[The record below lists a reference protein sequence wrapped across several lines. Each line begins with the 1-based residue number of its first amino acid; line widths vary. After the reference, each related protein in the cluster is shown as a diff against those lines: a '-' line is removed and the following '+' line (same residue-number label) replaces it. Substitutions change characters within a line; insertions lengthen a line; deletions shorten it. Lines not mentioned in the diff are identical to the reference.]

1 MQRFVAQHCCK
12 REKIRLEGENGM
24 KRGIIT
30 FFIFFCILGL
40 TAQSIAQFYPEEV
53 TKRAQ
58 WEVLLKKGKIVKSE
72 KLGQGVTKPRRLFL
86 KRDNAEGSGV
96 WKCPSSTAAGI
107 FDKWQCEIA
116 AYELDKLLELNMVP
130 PTVER
135 RFRGRTGS
143 CQQFCDLSMSEQK
156 RRNENI
162 PYPPEKK
169 EQIEKMIYL
178 ERAFDSLIANV
189 DRSLQNI
196 RFTPDWRLILI
207 DHSRAFRSSKDHREQ
222 LMYGKY
228 GRRKPLGFPKL
239 PRKFVDKVKS
249 LNYSRIK
256 NAVGF
261 YLTSDEIKAVLA
273 RKELLL
279 KEIDEMI
286 RERGE
291 NDVLY

>member
-1 MQRFVAQHCCK
+1 VK
-12 REKIRLEGENGM
+12 NLTLEGEKGM
-24 KRGIIT
+24 KGKIVT
-30 FFIFFCILGL
+30 FFIFLCILGF
-40 TAQSIAQFYPEEV
+40 TAQSIAQFYSEEIA
-53 TKRAQ
+53 KRAR
-58 WEVLLKKGKIVKSE
+58 WELLLKKGKIVKSQ
-72 KLGQGVTKPRRLFL
+72 KLGEGVTKPRRLFL
-86 KRDNAEGSGV
+86 KRDDAEGSGV

-143 CQQFCDLSMSEQK
+143 CQQFCDLPMSEQM

-162 PYPPEKK
+162 PYPPEKE

-178 ERAFDSLIANV
+178 ARAFDSLIANV

-207 DHSRAFRSSKDHREQ
+207 DHSRAFRSSRDHREQ

-228 GRRKPLGFPKL
+228 GRRKPLGFSKL
-239 PRKFVDKVKS
+239 PRKFVEKVKALS
-249 LNYSRIK
+249 YSTIK

-261 YLTSDEIKAVLA
+261 YLNSDEIKAVLA

-286 RERGE
+286 QERGE
-291 NDVLY
+291 DDVLY

>member
-1 MQRFVAQHCCK
+1 VRGLTLGG
-12 REKIRLEGENGM
+12 EKGM
-24 KRGIIT
+24 KRKIVT
-30 FFIFFCILGL
+30 FFIFLCILGF
-40 TAQSIAQFYPEEV
+40 TAQSIAQFYPEEFA
-53 TKRAQ
+53 KRAQ
-58 WEVLLKKGKIVKSE
+58 WEELLKKGKIVKMQ

-86 KRDNAEGSGV
+86 KKLEDEGSGV

-135 RFRGRTGS
+135 RYRGRKGS
-143 CQQFCDLSMSEQK
+143 FQQYCDLPMSEQM

-162 PYPPEKK
+162 PYPPEKE
-169 EQIEKMIYL
+169 EQIEKMIFL
-178 ERAFDSLIANV
+178 ARAFDSLIANV

-207 DHSRAFRSSKDHREQ
+207 DHSRSFRSSKDHREQ

-228 GRRKPLGFPKL
+228 GKRKPLGFSRL
-239 PRKFVDKVKS
+239 PRKFVEKVKS
-249 LNYSRIK
+249 LDYNKIK
-256 NAVGF
+256 KAVGF
-261 YLTSDEIKAVLA
+261 YLTSEEINAVLA

-286 RERGE
+286 QERGE
-291 NDVLY
+291 DDVLY

>member
-1 MQRFVAQHCCK
+1 MR
-12 REKIRLEGENGM
+12 RRINTYL
-24 KRGIIT
+24 ILL
-30 FFIFFCILGL
+30 CILGL
-40 TAQSIAQFYPEEV
+40 TAQSIAQFYPEEIA
-53 TKRAQ
+53 KRAQ
-58 WEVLLKKGKIVKSE
+58 WEWLLKKGKIVKSQ
-72 KLGQGVTKPRRLFL
+72 KLGQGVTKPKRLFL
-86 KRDNAEGSGV
+86 KRDEMEGSGV

-107 FDKWQCEIA
+107 YDKWQCEIA

-143 CQQFCDLSMSEQK
+143 CQQFCDLPMSEQIRK
-156 RRNENI
+156 NENI
-162 PYPPEKK
+162 PYPAEKA

-228 GRRKPLGFPKL
+228 GRRKPLGFSKL
-239 PRKFVDKVKS
+239 PRKFVEKVRS
-249 LNYSRIK
+249 LNYASIK
-256 NAVGF
+256 KAVGF

-279 KEIDEMI
+279 KEINEMI
-286 RERGE
+286 QERGE
-291 NDVLY
+291 DNVLY

>member
-1 MQRFVAQHCCK
+1 MKK
-12 REKIRLEGENGM
+12 RTIA
-24 KRGIIT
+24 I
-30 FFIFFCILGL
+30 FIFLGILGF
-40 TAQSIAQFYPEEV
+40 AARSIAQFYPEEIAE
-53 TKRAQ
+53 RAQ
-58 WEVLLKKGKIVKSE
+58 WEELLKKGKIIKSQKIGE
-72 KLGQGVTKPRRLFL
+72 GVTKPRRLFL
-86 KRDNAEGSGV
+86 KKDDREGSGV
-96 WKCPSSTAAGI
+96 WKSPSSTAAGI

-135 RFRGRTGS
+135 RYRGRTGS
-143 CQQFCDLSMSEQK
+143 FQQFCDLPMSEQR

-178 ERAFDSLIANV
+178 ARAFDSLIANV

-196 RFTPDWRLILI
+196 RFTSDWRLILI
-207 DHSRAFRSSKDHREQ
+207 DHSRAFRSSMDHREQ

-239 PRKFVDKVKS
+239 PRKFIEKVRT
-249 LNYSRIK
+249 LNYSNIK

-261 YLTSDEIKAVLA
+261 YLTSYEIKAVLA

-279 KEIDEMI
+279 KEIEEMI
-286 RERGE
+286 QERGE

>member
-1 MQRFVAQHCCK
+1 
-12 REKIRLEGENGM
+12 M
-24 KRGIIT
+24 KRKIIT
-30 FFIFFCILGL
+30 FLIFLCILGF
-40 TAQSIAQFYPEEV
+40 TAQSIAQFYPEEFA
-53 TKRAQ
+53 KRAQ
-58 WEVLLKKGKIVKSE
+58 WEELLKKGKIVKMQ

-86 KRDNAEGSGV
+86 KKLEEEGSGV

-135 RFRGRTGS
+135 RYRGRKGS
-143 CQQFCDLSMSEQK
+143 FQQYCDLPMSEQK

-162 PYPPEKK
+162 PYPSEKA
-169 EQIEKMIYL
+169 EQIEKMIFL
-178 ERAFDSLIANV
+178 ARAFDSLIANV

-207 DHSRAFRSSKDHREQ
+207 DHSRSFRSSKDHREQ

-228 GRRKPLGFPKL
+228 GKRKPLGFSKL
-239 PRKFVDKVKS
+239 PRKFVEKVKS
-249 LNYSRIK
+249 LDYNKIK
-256 NAVGF
+256 KAVGF
-261 YLTSDEIKAVLA
+261 YLTSEEINAVLA
-273 RKELLL
+273 RKALLL

-286 RERGE
+286 QERGE
-291 NDVLY
+291 DDVLY

>member
-1 MQRFVAQHCCK
+1 MQGLT
-12 REKIRLEGENGM
+12 LEGENGM
-24 KRGIIT
+24 KGRIIT
-30 FFIFFCILGL
+30 FFILLCILGL
-40 TAQSIAQFYPEEV
+40 TAQSIAQFYPEEIA
-53 TKRAQ
+53 KRAQ
-58 WEVLLKKGKIVKSE
+58 WEVLLKKGKIVKSQ
-72 KLGQGVTKPRRLFL
+72 KLSQGVTKPRRLFL
-86 KRDNAEGSGV
+86 KKDGTEGSGV

-135 RFRGRTGS
+135 RFRGRRGS
-143 CQQFCDLSMSEQK
+143 CQQFCDLPMSEQK

-162 PYPPEKK
+162 PYPPEKE

-178 ERAFDSLIANV
+178 ARAFDSLIANV

-207 DHSRAFRSSKDHREQ
+207 DHSRSFRSSKGHREQ

-228 GRRKPLGFPKL
+228 GKRKPLSFLKL
-239 PRKFVDKVKS
+239 PRKFVEKVKA
-249 LNYSRIK
+249 LNYTNIK
-256 NAVGF
+256 KAVGF
-261 YLTSDEIKAVLA
+261 YLTSNEIKAVLA
-273 RKELLL
+273 RKALLL

-286 RERGE
+286 QERGE
-291 NDVLY
+291 DDVLY